1 MGWLLAF
8 IFAGLAAVLGLFL
21 FVQWEDRRR
30 TASELQTG
38 RERLQVL
45 EKESF
50 DTETLQRERDA
61 LANTLLALRAK
72 VQDIDHATE
81 EHKRIVSEATAYAQR
96 FNTQIAEAKAKWQ
109 ERERKAEEEATR
121 RETELAERLAEQRRQ
136 FTEETRALESEITE
150 LRAEHQ
156 QFLDESNLR
165 HMGFYEARYS
175 YTTSVAYQTAIDANL
190 AKQKAMVKDKTA
202 AICAR
207 QWSIGGSLAE
217 GKKQSDRILT
227 LMLRAFNGECDSAVS
242 RVRATN
248 YQAMESRISRAFAS
262 VNKLGAGQTCEISVD
277 YMELKIEELRL
288 SHEHAMKVQ
297 AEREQQ
303 RELKEQMRQEA
314 IAARELEKAMQ
325 EAEAEEH
332 RRQVALE
339 RARQE
344 LAQAAREQ
352 QSAER
357 QAELEAKLHEMEA
370 QLAEAHAEKER
381 AISRAQQTKS
391 GHVYVISNVGSFGEG
406 IYKIGM
412 TRRLDPMD
420 RIWEL
425 SDASVPFDFDVHAII
440 YTDDAPGLENEL
452 HRRFTDRRLNMV
464 NQRKEFFHAS
474 IDEIAEVVRERCG
487 DIELTLVA
495 EAAEFFQS
503 EAHRRANGM
512 PLLSERQMVSS
523 GAWS

>member
-1 MGWLLAF
+1 MGWLFAF
-8 IFAGLAAVLGLFL
+8 LFGGLAAVLGLFL
-21 FVQWEDRRR
+21 FVQWEERRR
-30 TASELQTG
+30 VASQLQDASEK
-38 RERLQVL
+38 LQVL
-45 EKESF
+45 EKRQF
-50 DTETLQRERDA
+50 DEATLQRERDA

-72 VQDIDHATE
+72 VKDIDHATQ
-81 EHKRIVSEATAYAQR
+81 EHKRIVSEATAYAEQ
-96 FNTQIAEAKAKWQ
+96 FNARIAETKAKWE
-109 ERERKAEEEATR
+109 ERQLKAAEESKKLEA
-121 RETELAERLAEQRRQ
+121 
-136 FTEETRALESEITE
+136 EIAE

-165 HMGFYEARYS
+165 HMGFYEPRYDF
-175 YTTSVAYQTAIDANL
+175 TTSVAYQTALDANL

-202 AICAR
+202 AICAK

-227 LMLRAFNGECDSAVS
+227 LMLRAFNGECDSS
-242 RVRATN
+242 ISPVRATN
-248 YQAMESRISRAFAS
+248 YQTMENRISKAFAS
-262 VNKLGAGQTCEISVD
+262 VNKLGVGHTCELSVD
-277 YMELKIEELRL
+277 YLELKIEELRL

-357 QAELEAKLHEMEA
+357 QAELEAKLHEMEQ
-370 QLAEAHAEKER
+370 QLADAHAAKER
-381 AISRAQQTKS
+381 AMSRAQQTKS
-391 GHVYVISNVGSFGEG
+391 GHVYVISNIGSFGEG

-452 HRRFTDRRLNMV
+452 HRRFTDRRLNVV

-474 IDEIAEVVRERCG
+474 IEEIAEVVRDRCG
-487 DIELTLVA
+487 DIELTLMA
-495 EAAEFFQS
+495 EASEFFQS
-503 EAHRRANGM
+503 EAHRRQNGM
-512 PLLSERQMVSS
+512 PLMSERQMVSQ
-523 GAWS
+523 GAWT